1 MRIKRSQVV
10 PRSVMVLLLVF
21 TLVPFATLLSAALQ
35 PATEPPQGLA
45 WPSISQWSNF
55 VDAFRAAEMTP
66 LLVSSIM
73 IVVGVVPISILI
85 ASFAGYGLALLRI
98 PGGRWILLVF
108 IAGLTIPFESLITP
122 LYFQMKALGI
132 LNTRLAV
139 ILPLIGIF
147 MPFGVFWMRSHF
159 VAIPADVSEAAKIDG
174 AGPWQ
179 AFWRVHFPLAR
190 PAVASLAILLFLWT
204 WNQFILALVL
214 IEEPTKRTVAGALGA
229 FQSQYQTQVVLL
241 AAVSVLIMTP
251 SIVVFLIFQR
261 QFSRALLEGAV
272 KG

>member
-1 MRIKRSQVV
+1 MNRAQAL
-10 PRSVMVLLLVF
+10 PRLVMAMLLLF
-21 TLVPFATLLSAALQ
+21 TLVPFVTLLSAALQ
-35 PATEPPQGLA
+35 PPTDPPSGLA
-45 WPSISQWSNF
+45 WPSKLHWGNF

-66 LLVSSIM
+66 LLVSSVL
-73 IVVGVVPISILI
+73 IVLGVVPISLLI
-85 ASFAGYGLALLRI
+85 AAFAGYGLAALPAR
-98 PGGRWILLVF
+98 GARWILLVF

-122 LYFQMKALGI
+122 LFFQMKALGV

-159 VAIPADVSEAAKIDG
+159 VSIPSEISEAAKIDG
-174 AGPWQ
+174 AGLWK
-179 AFWRVHFPLAR
+179 AFWRVHLPLAR

-214 IEEPTKRTVAGALGA
+214 IEDPTMRTVAGALGA
-229 FQSQYQTQVVLL
+229 FQSQYQTEVVLL

-251 SIVVFLIFQR
+251 SIAIFLVFQR